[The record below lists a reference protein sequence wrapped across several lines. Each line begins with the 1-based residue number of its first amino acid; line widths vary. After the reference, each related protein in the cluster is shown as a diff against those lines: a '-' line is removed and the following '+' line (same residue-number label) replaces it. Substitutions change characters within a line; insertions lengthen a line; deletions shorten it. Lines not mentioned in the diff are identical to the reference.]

1 MGTIL
6 SPQGTHGFIERSS
19 FDLLNILYRKQ
30 NEYQADEQ
38 QLKELDYMYTAQGM
52 TENSTDTVWRK
63 WQQDI
68 YIYIL
73 S

>member
-6 SPQGTHGFIERSS
+6 PPQGTHGFIELKS
-19 FDLLNILYRKQ
+19 FDLFKILYRKQ

-38 QLKELDYMYTAQGM
+38 QFKEVDYMYTAYGM

-63 WQQDI
+63 
-68 YIYIL
+68 
-73 S
+73 